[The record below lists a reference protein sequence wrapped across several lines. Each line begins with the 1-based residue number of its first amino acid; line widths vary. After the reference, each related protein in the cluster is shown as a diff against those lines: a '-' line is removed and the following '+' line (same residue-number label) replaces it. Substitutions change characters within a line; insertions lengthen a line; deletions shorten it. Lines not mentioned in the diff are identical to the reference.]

1 MDFKTT
7 SKGKRNPGNPETAV
21 SIAKTR
27 QKGLAKSVAA
37 KQKFEPRE
45 YPYSEASLLLPFP
58 PPR

>member
-37 KQKFEPRE
+37 KQKI
-45 YPYSEASLLLPFP
+45 
-58 PPR
+58 